1 MVSTE
6 RTKDELQEELRRRGL
21 PVSGTKDELV
31 ARLAETGATPDGARA
46 RDDGSSTGGSSAG
59 RGAPAATGTREPAA
73 GEVARRAAEHLAM
86 LTRRPVEGIS
96 AIAREEQGWRV
107 EVEVVEVSRV
117 PSSTDV
123 LGTYAVWVDGAGELL
138 GYERVER
145 FVRGRPGGEE
155 G

>member
-31 ARLAETGATPDGARA
+31 TRLAETDASPDGARA
-46 RDDGSSTGGSSAG
+46 RDDGTSRGGSSAG
-59 RGAPAATGTREPAA
+59 LEAPSPGAREPSA
-73 GEVARRAAEHLAM
+73 GEVARRAAAHLAT